1 MMPVEEGK
9 TACGIAAED
18 RGGARA
24 ALLGGSDAGFTG
36 GAVCIAGIDQRHAET
51 MLTAFQMALSDDQRR
66 GDHFVAGEHGGGG
79 RRLVGHRAGKIG
91 ITAGFQA
98 GAYGGEG
105 EAARHLIITNQGSG
119 RTYQPCGL
127 YSIKRKHDK
136 SVMTTTQ
143 HSREF
148 QAPAEFLSMRNVDI
162 ARGQKVVLQDVN
174 LTIATGEHI
183 AILGP
188 NGCGKSTLIKAM
200 TCECYPIVRTGMEMK
215 VYGRD
220 RWEVQELRK
229 HLGVVATELPGER
242 TSVTRGL
249 DAVVSGFFSSS
260 TLWPNLEVT
269 EPMRASAMEALGL
282 LGADYLR
289 DRFVG
294 EMSAGEKRRVMIA
307 RALVHR
313 PEMLLLDEPSNA
325 LDLAAQR
332 ELREIL
338 RAVAVGS
345 GDRRGTGIVM
355 VTHHLADILP
365 EIDRVV
371 MMRGGRIFADGPKKE
386 LLQAEKLRRALWCGT

>member
-1 MMPVEEGK
+1 M
-9 TACGIAAED
+9 
-18 RGGARA
+18 
-24 ALLGGSDAGFTG
+24 
-36 GAVCIAGIDQRHAET
+36 
-51 MLTAFQMALSDDQRR
+51 
-66 GDHFVAGEHGGGG
+66 
-79 RRLVGHRAGKIG
+79 
-91 ITAGFQA
+91 
-98 GAYGGEG
+98 
-105 EAARHLIITNQGSG
+105 
-119 RTYQPCGL
+119 
-127 YSIKRKHDK
+127 
-136 SVMTTTQ
+136 MTTTQ

-148 QAPAEFLSMRNVDI
+148 HAPAEFLNMRSVDI

-200 TCECYPIVRTGMEMK
+200 TCECYPIVRSGMEMK

-269 EPMRASAMEALGL
+269 EPMRASAIEALNL
-282 LGADYLR
+282 LGAAYLR

-313 PEMLLLDEPSNA
+313 PEVLLLDEPSNA

-345 GDRRGTGIVM
+345 EHRSGTGIVM

-371 MMRGGRIFADGPKKE
+371 MMKDGRIFADGPKTE
-386 LLQAEKLRRALWCGT
+386 LLQAEKLEDLFGVELELTERHGYWHSW

>member
-1 MMPVEEGK
+1 MDQEEG
-9 TACGIAAED
+9 
-18 RGGARA
+18 
-24 ALLGGSDAGFTG
+24 
-36 GAVCIAGIDQRHAET
+36 
-51 MLTAFQMALSDDQRR
+51 
-66 GDHFVAGEHGGGG
+66 
-79 RRLVGHRAGKIG
+79 
-91 ITAGFQA
+91 A
-98 GAYGGEG
+98 GAKE
-105 EAARHLIITNQGSG
+105 S
-119 RTYQPCGL
+119 P
-127 YSIKRKHDK
+127 
-136 SVMTTTQ
+136 
-143 HSREF
+143 
-148 QAPAEFLSMRNVDI
+148 EFLRMRNVDV
-162 ARGQKVVLQDVN
+162 ARGQKVVLHDVN
-174 LTIATGEHI
+174 LRIAAGEHI

-200 TCECYPIVRTGMEMK
+200 TCECYPIVRPGMEMK

-242 TSVTRGL
+242 TAVTRGL

-260 TLWPNLEVT
+260 TLWPNLVVT
-269 EPMRASAMEALGL
+269 ESMRSSALEALGM
-282 LGADYLR
+282 LGAEYLR
-289 DRFVG
+289 DRWVG

-338 RAVAVGS
+338 REVAVGS
-345 GDRRGTGIVM
+345 GERRGTGLVM

-371 MMRGGRIFADGPKKE
+371 MMGSGRIVADGSKRE
-386 LLQAEKLRRALWCGT
+386 LLQASRLRELFGVDLELTERHGYWHSW

>member
-1 MMPVEEGK
+1 M
-9 TACGIAAED
+9 
-18 RGGARA
+18 
-24 ALLGGSDAGFTG
+24 
-36 GAVCIAGIDQRHAET
+36 
-51 MLTAFQMALSDDQRR
+51 
-66 GDHFVAGEHGGGG
+66 
-79 RRLVGHRAGKIG
+79 
-91 ITAGFQA
+91 
-98 GAYGGEG
+98 
-105 EAARHLIITNQGSG
+105 
-119 RTYQPCGL
+119 
-127 YSIKRKHDK
+127 
-136 SVMTTTQ
+136 MTTTQ

-200 TCECYPIVRTGMEMK
+200 TCECYPIVRSGMKMK

-269 EPMRASAMEALGL
+269 EPMRASAIDALGL
-282 LGADYLR
+282 LGAAYLR

-345 GDRRGTGIVM
+345 EDRRGTGIVM

-371 MMRGGRIFADGPKKE
+371 MMKGGCIFADGPKME
-386 LLQAEKLRRALWCGT
+386 LLLAEKLEELFGVELELTERHGYWHSW

>member
-1 MMPVEEGK
+1 M
-9 TACGIAAED
+9 
-18 RGGARA
+18 
-24 ALLGGSDAGFTG
+24 
-36 GAVCIAGIDQRHAET
+36 
-51 MLTAFQMALSDDQRR
+51 
-66 GDHFVAGEHGGGG
+66 
-79 RRLVGHRAGKIG
+79 
-91 ITAGFQA
+91 
-98 GAYGGEG
+98 
-105 EAARHLIITNQGSG
+105 
-119 RTYQPCGL
+119 
-127 YSIKRKHDK
+127 
-136 SVMTTTQ
+136 MTTTQ

-200 TCECYPIVRTGMEMK
+200 TCECYPIVRSGMEMK

-220 RWEVQELRK
+220 RWDVQELRK

-269 EPMRASAMEALGL
+269 DPMRASATEALGL
-282 LGADYLR
+282 LGAAYLR

-371 MMRGGRIFADGPKKE
+371 MMKGGRIFADGPKME
-386 LLQAEKLRRALWCGT
+386 LLRAEKLEELFGVELELTERHGYWHSW

>member
-1 MMPVEEGK
+1 
-9 TACGIAAED
+9 
-18 RGGARA
+18 
-24 ALLGGSDAGFTG
+24 
-36 GAVCIAGIDQRHAET
+36 
-51 MLTAFQMALSDDQRR
+51 
-66 GDHFVAGEHGGGG
+66 
-79 RRLVGHRAGKIG
+79 
-91 ITAGFQA
+91 
-98 GAYGGEG
+98 
-105 EAARHLIITNQGSG
+105 
-119 RTYQPCGL
+119 
-127 YSIKRKHDK
+127 
-136 SVMTTTQ
+136 
-143 HSREF
+143 
-148 QAPAEFLSMRNVDI
+148 MRNVDI

-200 TCECYPIVRTGMEMK
+200 TCECYPIVRSGMEMK

-269 EPMRASAMEALGL
+269 EPMRASAMDALGL
-282 LGADYLR
+282 LGAAYLR

-345 GDRRGTGIVM
+345 DDRRGTGVVM

-371 MMRGGRIFADGPKKE
+371 MMRGGRIVADGPKTE
-386 LLQAEKLRRALWCGT
+386 LLTAERLEELFGVGLELTERHGYWHSW

>member
-1 MMPVEEGK
+1 M
-9 TACGIAAED
+9 
-18 RGGARA
+18 
-24 ALLGGSDAGFTG
+24 
-36 GAVCIAGIDQRHAET
+36 
-51 MLTAFQMALSDDQRR
+51 
-66 GDHFVAGEHGGGG
+66 
-79 RRLVGHRAGKIG
+79 
-91 ITAGFQA
+91 
-98 GAYGGEG
+98 
-105 EAARHLIITNQGSG
+105 
-119 RTYQPCGL
+119 
-127 YSIKRKHDK
+127 
-136 SVMTTTQ
+136 MTTTQ
-143 HSREF
+143 QSKEF
-148 QAPAEFLSMRNVDI
+148 HAPAEFLSMRNVDI

-174 LTIATGEHI
+174 LAIATGEHI

-200 TCECYPIVRTGMEMK
+200 TCECYPIVRSGMEMK

-282 LGADYLR
+282 LGAGYLR

-338 RAVAVGS
+338 RAVAVGPEN
-345 GDRRGTGIVM
+345 RRGTGIVM

-371 MMRGGRIFADGPKKE
+371 MMKGGRIFADGPKME
-386 LLQAEKLRRALWCGT
+386 LLHAEKLEELFGVELELTERHGYWHSW

>member
-1 MMPVEEGK
+1 MMMTIV
-9 TACGIAAED
+9 
-18 RGGARA
+18 
-24 ALLGGSDAGFTG
+24 
-36 GAVCIAGIDQRHAET
+36 
-51 MLTAFQMALSDDQRR
+51 
-66 GDHFVAGEHGGGG
+66 
-79 RRLVGHRAGKIG
+79 
-91 ITAGFQA
+91 
-98 GAYGGEG
+98 
-105 EAARHLIITNQGSG
+105 SG
-119 RTYQPCGL
+119 R
-127 YSIKRKHDK
+127 
-136 SVMTTTQ
+136 
-143 HSREF
+143 EF
-148 QAPAEFLSMRNVDI
+148 RAPAEFLSMRNVDI
-162 ARGQKVVLQDVN
+162 ARGQKVVLQEVN
-174 LTIATGEHI
+174 LSIATGEHI

-200 TCECYPIVRTGMEMK
+200 TCECYPIVRPGMEMK

-269 EPMRASAMEALGL
+269 ESMRASALDALGL
-282 LGADYLR
+282 LGAGYLR
-289 DRFVG
+289 DRWVG

-307 RALVHR
+307 RALVHQ

-338 RAVAVGS
+338 RDVAAGS
-345 GDRRGTGIVM
+345 GGRRGTGVVM

-371 MMRGGRIFADGPKKE
+371 MMRGGRIVADGRKQE
-386 LLQAEKLRRALWCGT
+386 LLQAARLEELFGVEIELTERHGYWHSW

>member
-1 MMPVEEGK
+1 M
-9 TACGIAAED
+9 I
-18 RGGARA
+18 
-24 ALLGGSDAGFTG
+24 
-36 GAVCIAGIDQRHAET
+36 
-51 MLTAFQMALSDDQRR
+51 
-66 GDHFVAGEHGGGG
+66 
-79 RRLVGHRAGKIG
+79 
-91 ITAGFQA
+91 
-98 GAYGGEG
+98 
-105 EAARHLIITNQGSG
+105 
-119 RTYQPCGL
+119 
-127 YSIKRKHDK
+127 
-136 SVMTTTQ
+136 MTTQ
-143 HSREF
+143 QSREF
-148 QAPAEFLSMRNVDI
+148 EAPAEFLSMRNVDI

-200 TCECYPIVRTGMEMK
+200 TCECYPIVRSGMEMK

-269 EPMRASAMEALGL
+269 EPMRASAMDALGL
-282 LGADYLR
+282 LGAAYLR

-345 GDRRGTGIVM
+345 DDRRGTGVVM

-371 MMRGGRIFADGPKKE
+371 MMRGGRIVADGPKTE
-386 LLQAEKLRRALWCGT
+386 LLTAERLEELFGVGLELTERHGYWHSW

>member
-1 MMPVEEGK
+1 MM
-9 TACGIAAED
+9 
-18 RGGARA
+18 
-24 ALLGGSDAGFTG
+24 
-36 GAVCIAGIDQRHAET
+36 
-51 MLTAFQMALSDDQRR
+51 
-66 GDHFVAGEHGGGG
+66 
-79 RRLVGHRAGKIG
+79 
-91 ITAGFQA
+91 
-98 GAYGGEG
+98 
-105 EAARHLIITNQGSG
+105 
-119 RTYQPCGL
+119 
-127 YSIKRKHDK
+127 
-136 SVMTTTQ
+136 MTIQ
-143 HSREF
+143 DGREF
-148 QAPAEFLSMRNVDI
+148 RAPAEFLSMRNVDI
-162 ARGQKVVLQDVN
+162 SRGQKVVLQDVN
-174 LTIATGEHI
+174 LSVATGEHI

-200 TCECYPIVRTGMEMK
+200 TCECYPIVRPGMEMK

-269 EPMRASAMEALGL
+269 ESMRASALDALGL
-282 LGADYLR
+282 LGAAYLR
-289 DRFVG
+289 DRWVG

-338 RAVAVGS
+338 REVAAGS
-345 GDRRGTGIVM
+345 GGRRGTGVVM

-365 EIDRVV
+365 EMDRVV
-371 MMRGGRIFADGPKKE
+371 MMRGGRIVADGRKQE
-386 LLQAEKLRRALWCGT
+386 LLQAARLEELFGVEIELTERHGYWHSW

>member
-1 MMPVEEGK
+1 M
-9 TACGIAAED
+9 
-18 RGGARA
+18 
-24 ALLGGSDAGFTG
+24 
-36 GAVCIAGIDQRHAET
+36 
-51 MLTAFQMALSDDQRR
+51 
-66 GDHFVAGEHGGGG
+66 
-79 RRLVGHRAGKIG
+79 
-91 ITAGFQA
+91 
-98 GAYGGEG
+98 
-105 EAARHLIITNQGSG
+105 
-119 RTYQPCGL
+119 
-127 YSIKRKHDK
+127 
-136 SVMTTTQ
+136 MTTTQ

-200 TCECYPIVRTGMEMK
+200 TCECYPIVRSGMEMK

-269 EPMRASAMEALGL
+269 EPMRASATEALGL
-282 LGADYLR
+282 LGAAYLR

-371 MMRGGRIFADGPKKE
+371 MMKGGRIFADGPKME
-386 LLQAEKLRRALWCGT
+386 LLKAEKLEELFGVELELTERHGYWHSW

>member
-1 MMPVEEGK
+1 M
-9 TACGIAAED
+9 
-18 RGGARA
+18 
-24 ALLGGSDAGFTG
+24 
-36 GAVCIAGIDQRHAET
+36 
-51 MLTAFQMALSDDQRR
+51 
-66 GDHFVAGEHGGGG
+66 
-79 RRLVGHRAGKIG
+79 
-91 ITAGFQA
+91 
-98 GAYGGEG
+98 
-105 EAARHLIITNQGSG
+105 
-119 RTYQPCGL
+119 
-127 YSIKRKHDK
+127 
-136 SVMTTTQ
+136 MTTTQ

-200 TCECYPIVRTGMEMK
+200 TCECYPIVRSGMEMK

-220 RWEVQELRK
+220 RWDVQELRK

-260 TLWPNLEVT
+260 TLWPNLDVT
-269 EPMRASAMEALGL
+269 EPMRASATEALGL
-282 LGADYLR
+282 LGAAYLR

-371 MMRGGRIFADGPKKE
+371 MMKGGRIFADGPKME
-386 LLQAEKLRRALWCGT
+386 LLQAEKLEELFGVELELTERHGYWHSW

>member
-1 MMPVEEGK
+1 MK
-9 TACGIAAED
+9 
-18 RGGARA
+18 
-24 ALLGGSDAGFTG
+24 
-36 GAVCIAGIDQRHAET
+36 
-51 MLTAFQMALSDDQRR
+51 
-66 GDHFVAGEHGGGG
+66 
-79 RRLVGHRAGKIG
+79 
-91 ITAGFQA
+91 
-98 GAYGGEG
+98 
-105 EAARHLIITNQGSG
+105 
-119 RTYQPCGL
+119 
-127 YSIKRKHDK
+127 
-136 SVMTTTQ
+136 TTTQ

-148 QAPAEFLSMRNVDI
+148 HAPAEFLSMRNVDI
-162 ARGQKVVLQDVN
+162 ARGQKVVLHDVN
-174 LTIATGEHI
+174 LTIAGGEHI

-200 TCECYPIVRTGMEMK
+200 TCECYPIVRSGMEMK

-269 EPMRASAMEALGL
+269 GPMRAGAMEALGL
-282 LGADYLR
+282 LGAAYLR

-371 MMRGGRIFADGPKKE
+371 MMKEGRIFADGSKME
-386 LLQAEKLRRALWCGT
+386 LLRAEKLEELFGVELELTERHGYWHSW

>member
-1 MMPVEEGK
+1 M
-9 TACGIAAED
+9 
-18 RGGARA
+18 
-24 ALLGGSDAGFTG
+24 
-36 GAVCIAGIDQRHAET
+36 
-51 MLTAFQMALSDDQRR
+51 
-66 GDHFVAGEHGGGG
+66 
-79 RRLVGHRAGKIG
+79 
-91 ITAGFQA
+91 
-98 GAYGGEG
+98 
-105 EAARHLIITNQGSG
+105 
-119 RTYQPCGL
+119 
-127 YSIKRKHDK
+127 
-136 SVMTTTQ
+136 MTTTQ
-143 HSREF
+143 QSREF
-148 QAPAEFLSMRNVDI
+148 QAPAEFLSMRSVDI

-200 TCECYPIVRTGMEMK
+200 TCECYPIVRSGMEMK

-260 TLWPNLEVT
+260 TLWPNLEVS

-282 LGADYLR
+282 LGAAYLR

-294 EMSAGEKRRVMIA
+294 ELSAGEKRRVMIA

-345 GDRRGTGIVM
+345 ENRRGTGIVM

-371 MMRGGRIFADGPKKE
+371 MMKGGRIFADGTKME
-386 LLQAEKLRRALWCGT
+386 LLQAEKLEELFGVELELTERHGYWHSW